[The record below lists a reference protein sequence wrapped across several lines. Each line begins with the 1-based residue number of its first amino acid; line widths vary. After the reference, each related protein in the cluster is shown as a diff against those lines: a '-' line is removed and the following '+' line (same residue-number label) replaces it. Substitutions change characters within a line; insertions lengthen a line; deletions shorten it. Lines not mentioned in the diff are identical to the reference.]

1 MSRKIECAGKSTAF
15 ACEVLPESYELY
27 DRLDLARDGKAIKL
41 IVIWTLLII
50 VGMVVPMLFVHPVS
64 HAFDMP
70 ASKLLFCVVAM
81 IVGIIVYT
89 LLHEGV
95 HGIFIKLFTGE
106 NPTFGMEIKKGDVF
120 LICSDGLTDMV
131 TDREIAE
138 ILDRGALPAQMA
150 MDLLVEAL
158 INGGRDNIT
167 VICCKAEEAKD
178 SKESGKREKEM

>member
-1 MSRKIECAGKSTAF
+1 MLRLSGVKNRKPALTQFLGI
-15 ACEVLPESYELY
+15 PEEELALEPY
-27 DRLDLARDGKAIKL
+27 L
-41 IVIWTLLII
+41 I
-50 VGMVVPMLFVHPVS
+50 
-64 HAFDMP
+64 
-70 ASKLLFCVVAM
+70 
-81 IVGIIVYT
+81 
-89 LLHEGV
+89 
-95 HGIFIKLFTGE
+95 
-106 NPTFGMEIKKGDVF
+106 GMEIKKGDVF

-178 SKESGKREKEM
+178 SKESGKREKEGERTVKIQDMVLVIQKS